1 MEWESREQR
10 KVEGERTSEV
20 RKEERKRGTGEVK
33 TVDNESR
40 VSEGGRKQVTR

>member
-10 KVEGERTSEV
+10 KVGERTSEE
-20 RKEERKRGTGEVK
+20 RNEERKRGTGEVK
-33 TVDNESR
+33 TVDKESR